1 MQLVGCL
8 LEQLAAVGKN
18 KDATAIADRVLSDAG
33 HDDCLAGARC
43 LNEERCAVS
52 RFPALLDCGYGLLLV
67 RTQVESHSLEAPILR
82 GLCLLE
88 GLVDHALQ
96 CR

>member
-1 MQLVGCL
+1 MQLVSRL

-18 KDATAIADRVLSDAG
+18 EDATAIADRVLRDTC

-43 LNEERCAVS
+43 LYEERCAVS
-52 RFPALLDCGYGLLLV
+52 RFPALLDCGYSLLLIG
-67 RTQVESHSLEAPILR
+67 TQVELHALEASVLR
-82 GLCLLE
+82 GLRILE

-96 CR
+96 CG